1 MDKATKVFPGVGEVG
16 IDTEA
21 SPGNG
26 SYYVKLYDGSYD
38 ACGFDTEEEALQE
51 LDYLMNMDTVD
62 DDFPMSLEYDD
73 DAFEGEYL

>member
-1 MDKATKVFPGVGEVG
+1 MDKMTKQIEGFGEVG

-26 SYYVKLYDGSYD
+26 QYYVKLYDGSYD
-38 ACGFDTEEEALQE
+38 ACGFDTEEEAIAE
-51 LDYLMNMDTVD
+51 LDDLLAQTSVD

-73 DAFEGEYL
+73 EPFEGEYL